1 MNYKEKYE
9 EWLNSSFLT
18 KDEKEELRNMSEN
31 EIKESFSLDLSFG
44 TAGIRGK
51 MGLGTSLMNK
61 YTISKVTQ
69 GLANYLNKRVKNAS
83 VVIAYD
89 TRHNSK
95 KFAKSTALILNY
107 NGIKTFIYPEVA
119 STPELSYA
127 ITKLKCDMGIVI
139 TSSHNA
145 AIYNGYKV
153 YNNKGGQIVYPE
165 DKEIIEEVNN
175 ITDISLI
182 KEAKSGNDLYNL
194 LSSDIR
200 NAFIEEI
207 EKVIINKEVVNNYSK
222 EINIT
227 YSPLHGTGI
236 RIAPKIFNKYKVKVN
251 YVKEQFTED
260 SNFTY
265 AKEPNPEYIENYDL
279 AIKYAKENNSEVIVL
294 SDPDADRIGIMIKTN
309 TKYELLNGNI
319 IGCLFMYYMLNTKK
333 YNNKYIVRSIVT
345 SNMVD
350 KIAKEYKIDIKE
362 ALTGCK
368 NIANIR
374 NNDKDNYLFGF
385 EESLGYMFNIN
396 VNDKNSFSS
405 IVFLIEILS
414 YLKSINL
421 TIYEYICQM
430 YQKFGFYNQKT
441 ISLTYEGLSGME
453 KMKDIMDKLRTK
465 NLFNE
470 KEKID
475 YLNRKDSLKSNALK
489 FILNENDYFM
499 VRPSGTEPKIKIYII
514 VSSSSM
520 NKSKERL
527 KEIEKDI
534 NEKINSI

>member
-207 EKVIINKEVVNNYSK
+207 EKVIINKDVIKNYSK
-222 EINIT
+222 ELRIT
-227 YSPLHGTGI
+227 YTPLHGTGI

-260 SNFTY
+260 PDFTY
-265 AKEPNPEYIENYDL
+265 AKEPNPEYIQNYDL
-279 AIKYAKENNSEVIVL
+279 AKKYALENDSDVIIA
-294 SDPDADRIGIMIKTN
+294 SDPDADRLGLMIKSN
-309 TKYELLNGNI
+309 TGYQLLNGNI
-319 IGCLFMYYMLNTKK
+319 IGTLFTYYLLDNYKGD
-333 YNNKYIVRSIVT
+333 NKYIVRSYVT

-350 KIAKEYKIDIKE
+350 KIASHYKYSIKE
-362 ALTGCK
+362 TLTGCK
-368 NIANIR
+368 YIADLR
-374 NNDKDNYLFGF
+374 NNNEGFIFGF
-385 EESLGYMFNIN
+385 EESLGYMFNIK

-405 IVFLIEILS
+405 IIFLIEILS

>member
-207 EKVIINKEVVNNYSK
+207 EKVIINKDVIKNYSK
-222 EINIT
+222 ELRIT
-227 YSPLHGTGI
+227 YTPLHGTGI

-260 SNFTY
+260 PDFTY
-265 AKEPNPEYIENYDL
+265 AKEPNPEYIQNYDL
-279 AIKYAKENNSEVIVL
+279 AKKYALENDSDVIIA
-294 SDPDADRIGIMIKTN
+294 SDPDADRLGLMIKSN
-309 TKYELLNGNI
+309 TGYQLLNGNI
-319 IGCLFMYYMLNTKK
+319 IGTLFTYYLLDNYKGD
-333 YNNKYIVRSIVT
+333 NKYIVRSYVT

-350 KIAKEYKIDIKE
+350 KIASHYKYSIKE
-362 ALTGCK
+362 TLTGCK
-368 NIANIR
+368 YIADLR
-374 NNDKDNYLFGF
+374 NNNEGFIFGF
-385 EESLGYMFNIN
+385 EESLGYMFNIK

-405 IVFLIEILS
+405 IVFLIEILN
-414 YLKSINL
+414 YIKSINL